1 VHLIT
6 REDKSPLK
14 TNFQTSIY
22 GESRDLFRGG
32 KKNTATLF
40 SLSAVA
46 GVIAGVCIILGAI
59 LNDLLKTERGTI
71 FNFLGALIGLFGITG
86 FYLWQRVEFG
96 IFGLVAYV
104 LVFIG
109 FVLIACIDYMGAF
122 IAPGLSE
129 EEMARMQQSSAM
141 MVTMI
146 SGLIFLV
153 SELLFGIAAFRAN
166 IFPRIATV
174 LFMVGFLATPVRAA
188 YPIFTF
194 VGLTFSGIGI
204 IWWGVTLFSLTGGF

>member
-1 VHLIT
+1 M
-6 REDKSPLK
+6 
-14 TNFQTSIY
+14 
-22 GESRDLFRGG
+22 
-32 KKNTATLF
+32 NTATLF

-46 GVIAGVCIILGAI
+46 GVIAGVCIIIGAV
-59 LNDLLKTERGTI
+59 LNDLLKTKRGTI

-86 FYLWQRVEFG
+86 FFLWQRVEFG

-109 FVLIACIDYMGAF
+109 FVLIACIDYMGTF
-122 IAPGLSE
+122 IAPNLSE
-129 EEMARMQQSSAM
+129 EELARMQQGSAM

-153 SELLFGIAAFRAN
+153 GEILFGIATLRAN

-174 LFMVGFLATPVRAA
+174 LFMVGFLATPVRAV
-188 YPIFTF
+188 YPIITF
-194 VGLTFSGIGI
+194 VGLTVSGIGI
-204 IWWGVTLFSLTGGF
+204 IWWSVILWSVAGVF